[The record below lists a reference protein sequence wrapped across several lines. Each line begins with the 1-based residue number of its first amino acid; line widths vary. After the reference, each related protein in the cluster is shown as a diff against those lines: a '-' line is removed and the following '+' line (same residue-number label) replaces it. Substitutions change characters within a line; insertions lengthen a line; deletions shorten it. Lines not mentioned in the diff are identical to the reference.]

1 MSVQS
6 KTIRV
11 GEGGRRLL
19 SGPGFLPL
27 VFCPWVFLSKTSPL
41 QSLHFPI
48 CTVARVGP
56 ILFEVPSSLGSLDD
70 HHLDCASQRA
80 TW

>member
-11 GEGGRRLL
+11 GEGGRHLL

-27 VFCPWVFLSKTSPL
+27 GDGVFLSKTSPL

-48 CTVARVGP
+48 CTVARVSP
-56 ILFEVPSSLGSLDD
+56 TLFGAPSSLDGLDD